1 MGGNK
6 PQSSFNQEQ
15 NKYASIKLISQQSLF
30 AAAAPRSVH
39 ASNKVMIS
47 HHKLA
52 AVARPVRTGV
62 KMSSTDSY
70 IDDGSPSVCENY
82 DSPGDMDFGYS
93 DDIWDQLP
101 SDCSPDALDYQ
112 ETAV

>member
-1 MGGNK
+1 
-6 PQSSFNQEQ
+6 
-15 NKYASIKLISQQSLF
+15 
-30 AAAAPRSVH
+30 
-39 ASNKVMIS
+39 
-47 HHKLA
+47 
-52 AVARPVRTGV
+52 
-62 KMSSTDSY
+62 MSSTDSY